1 MKKQREEWRVIADA
15 IDYEVSSAGR
25 LRRRTPGHL
34 TYAGKEQPG
43 YRRRDGY
50 LWAMLR
56 LSGGSRVTRAIHRIV
71 CAAFHGPPP
80 FVGAQVAHLDGTR
93 TNNAARNLRW
103 KTAKGNA
110 DDRELH
116 GRTVRGTRHH
126 EAKIDEDA
134 VRTIRRSTASCTALA
149 AEFGIT
155 KSTVS
160 KIRRRL
166 QWRHVDA

>member
-1 MKKQREEWRVIADA
+1 MRKQREEWRVIADA

-56 LSGGSRVTRAIHRIV
+56 LSDGSRVTRAIHRIV

-80 FVGAQVAHLDGTR
+80 FVGAQVAHRDGTR
-93 TNNAARNLRW
+93 TNNAEDNLRW
-103 KTAKGNA
+103 KTAQGNA

-116 GRTVRGTRHH
+116 GRTVRGHAH
-126 EAKIDEDA
+126 
-134 VRTIRRSTASCTALA
+134 ALA
-149 AEFGIT
+149 TLSPEALAEVRSSSLSCREAAKKHGVSA
-155 KSTVS
+155 STIS
-160 KIRRRL
+160 RARR
-166 QWRHVDA
+166 HETY